1 MLVMFV
7 VVASKIQQPTDVSP
21 SVMVLKKLVKRL
33 YAEPASFPEVL
44 EALAKQVE
52 ALLAPIRGRSYDTF
66 YSFLPPPPYL
76 LSSAFTVSNVRHGWQ
91 KAGCAP
97 FKADAILGRCAR
109 GGGAGDRTRQAAQLD
124 P

>member
-1 MLVMFV
+1 M
-7 VVASKIQQPTDVSP
+7 SP

-66 YSFLPPPPYL
+66 YSFLPQPPYL

-97 FKADAILGRCAR
+97 FKADAILNPLYDPGQPDAQAVPSCAG
-109 GGGAGDRTRQAAQLD
+109 GGGAGDRTR
-124 P
+124 